1 MKKLSITILFL
12 SQLVTGVHAQDIVLS
27 EAQISKLGI
36 VTAPLP
42 AQSSGE
48 ISGIP
53 AQVVIPGDQL
63 YTISTPL
70 SAMIEQTLVGVGDI
84 VKKGQVLA
92 RLQSPAFIEAQRSL
106 LQAHMQ
112 SQLTAENYQ
121 RDQALWKDGIIAESR
136 LRATRSQH
144 NEAKAVLTERRQT
157 LKLFG
162 MSDPEIEQLLS
173 GNDLNSR
180 LSITSPINGVILDK
194 SASSGQRLDAATPL
208 FKVAKLS
215 PLGLEI
221 QVPLSS
227 SGNIKVGAAID
238 IPAYSASGKV
248 AAIGRSLSGGSQT
261 ILVRALIDKGTE
273 NLRPGQYVEASI
285 TTADNNNMKQW
296 NIPNS
301 ALARLGDQPVV
312 FVRTSGGFRAHKVSV
327 KLEGAQR
334 SLIDSDLK
342 GDEMIA
348 VQGVSTLKSGAMSG
362 DGAQ

>member
-1 MKKLSITILFL
+1 MKKLSIAILLL
-12 SQLVTGVHAQDIVLS
+12 SQLLSGVHAQDIALN
-27 EAQISKLGI
+27 EEQIHKLGI
-36 VTAPLP
+36 VTASLP
-42 AQSSGE
+42 VQTDGE
-48 ISGIP
+48 ISGMP

-70 SAMIEQTLVGVGDI
+70 AAMVEQTLVGVGDS

-112 SQLTAENYQ
+112 FQLTAENFI
-121 RDQALWKDGIIAESR
+121 RDQELWKDGIIAESR
-136 LRATRSQH
+136 LRSTRSQR
-144 NEAKAVLTERRQT
+144 NEAKALLTERRQS

-162 MSDPEIEQLLS
+162 MTNKEIEQLLS
-173 GNDLNSR
+173 GNE
-180 LSITSPINGVILDK
+180 LSSQLAITSPINGVILEK

-208 FKVAKLS
+208 YKVARLS

-227 SGNIKVGAAID
+227 SENIKVGAAITV
-238 IPAYSASGKV
+238 PAYSASGKV
-248 AAIGRSLSGGSQT
+248 TAIGRSLSGGSQT
-261 ILVRALIDKGTE
+261 ILVRALIHKGTDG
-273 NLRPGQYVEASI
+273 LRPGQFVEASI
-285 TTADNNNMKQW
+285 TTAGNSMKQW

-301 ALARLGDQPVV
+301 ALARLGEQAVL
-312 FVRTSGGFRAHKVSV
+312 FVRTPTGFRIAKISV

-334 SLIDSDLK
+334 SLINGDFK

-348 VQGVSTLKSGAMSG
+348 VQGISTLKSSAMSLSG
-362 DGAQ
+362 VQ

>member
-1 MKKLSITILFL
+1 MKKFSIAILFL
-12 SQLVTGVHAQDIVLS
+12 SQLITSGHAQEIVLT
-27 EAQISKLGI
+27 EAQVNKLGI

-42 AQSSGE
+42 TQANGE
-48 ISGIP
+48 ISGMP

-70 SAMIEQTLVGVGDI
+70 SAMVEQTLAGVGDS

-112 SQLTAENYQ
+112 SQLSAENLK
-121 RDQALWKDGIIAESR
+121 RDQELWKDGIIAESR

-144 NEAKAVLTERRQT
+144 SEAKAVLTERRQT

-162 MSDPEIEQLLS
+162 MSNKEIEQLLS
-173 GNDLNSR
+173 GNELSSQ

-194 SASSGQRLDAATPL
+194 SASSGQRLDAATPI
-208 FKVAKLS
+208 FKVARLS
-215 PLGLEI
+215 PLGLDI

-227 SGNIKVGAAID
+227 LANIKVGAAIN
-238 IPAYSASGKV
+238 IPAYHAGGKV
-248 AAIGRSLSGGSQT
+248 AAIARSLSGGSQT

-273 NLRPGQYVEASI
+273 NLRPGQFVEANI
-285 TTADNNNMKQW
+285 TADGNNMKQW

-301 ALARLGDQPVV
+301 ALARLGEQAVV
-312 FVRTSGGFRAHKVSV
+312 FVRSPSGFRVEKVSV

-334 SLIDSDLK
+334 SLIDGEFK

-348 VQGVSTLKSGAMSG
+348 VQGVSTLKSGAMNNSG
-362 DGAQ
+362 VE

>member
-1 MKKLSITILFL
+1 MKLFSIAILLL
-12 SQLVTGVHAQDIVLS
+12 SQLFNSVHAQDIVLT
-27 EAQISKLGI
+27 EEQINKLGI

-42 AQSSGE
+42 AQANGE
-48 ISGIP
+48 ISGLP

-70 SAMIEQTLVGVGDI
+70 AAMVEQTLVGVGDA

-112 SQLTAENYQ
+112 AQLAAENFK
-121 RDQALWKDGIIAESR
+121 RDQELWKDGIIAESR
-136 LRATRSQH
+136 LRATRSQR
-144 NEAKAVLTERRQT
+144 NEAKAVLTERQQT

-162 MSDPEIEQLLS
+162 MSGKAIDQLLS
-173 GNDLNSR
+173 GSELSSQ
-180 LSITSPINGVILDK
+180 LSITSPINGVILEK

-208 FKVAKLS
+208 FKVARLS

-221 QVPLSS
+221 QVPLSN

-261 ILVRALIDKGTE
+261 ILIRALIDKGTE
-273 NLRPGQYVEASI
+273 RLRPGQNVEASI
-285 TTADNNNMKQW
+285 TTAGNGMKQW

-301 ALARLGDQPVV
+301 ALARLDEQAVV
-312 FVRTSGGFRAHKVSV
+312 FIRTPAGFRTEKVSV

-334 SLIDSDLK
+334 SLIDGNFK
-342 GDEMIA
+342 GDELIA
-348 VQGVSTLKSGAMSG
+348 VQGVSTLKSGAMNNN
-362 DGAQ
+362 GAK

>member
-136 LRATRSQH
+136 LRATRSQY

-215 PLGLEI
+215 PACSAVGVTTLGATTFGATI
-221 QVPLSS
+221 FGPACTFDLSRIS
-227 SGNIKVGAAID
+227 
-238 IPAYSASGKV
+238 SASTRRWM
-248 AAIGRSLSGGSQT
+248 ISGRSP
-261 ILVRALIDKGTE
+261 R
-273 NLRPGQYVEASI
+273 
-285 TTADNNNMKQW
+285 
-296 NIPNS
+296 
-301 ALARLGDQPVV
+301 RLGGACLT
-312 FVRTSGGFRAHKVSV
+312 TSA
-327 KLEGAQR
+327 
-334 SLIDSDLK
+334 
-342 GDEMIA
+342 
-348 VQGVSTLKSGAMSG
+348 
-362 DGAQ
+362 

>member
-1 MKKLSITILFL
+1 MKKLSIAILFL
-12 SQLVTGVHAQDIVLS
+12 SQLVTSVHAQDIMLS
-27 EAQISKLGI
+27 EEQISKLGI
-36 VTAPLP
+36 VTMPLP
-42 AQSSGE
+42 AQANGE
-48 ISGIP
+48 ISGLP
-53 AQVVIPGDQL
+53 AQVVIPGNQL

-70 SAMIEQTLVGVGDI
+70 PAMIEQTLVGVGDS
-84 VKKGQVLA
+84 VKKGQILA

-112 SQLTAENYQ
+112 SQLSTENYM
-121 RDQALWKDGIIAESR
+121 RDQELWKDGIIAESR
-136 LRATRSQH
+136 LRATRSQR
-144 NEAKAVLTERRQT
+144 NEAKAVLTERLQT

-162 MSDPEIEQLLS
+162 MSNTEIEQLLS
-173 GNDLNSR
+173 GNELSSR

-194 SASSGQRLDAATPL
+194 SASSGQRLEAATPL

-273 NLRPGQYVEASI
+273 SLRPGQYVEASI
-285 TTADNNNMKQW
+285 TTVDSNMKQW
-296 NIPNS
+296 NVPNS

-312 FVRTSGGFRAHKVSV
+312 FVKTSTGFRVEKITV

-334 SLIDSDLK
+334 SLIDGNFR
-342 GDEMIA
+342 GDERIA
-348 VQGVSTLKSGAMSG
+348 VQGVSTLKSGAMNNSG
-362 DGAQ
+362 VE

>member
-1 MKKLSITILFL
+1 MKKLSIAILFL
-12 SQLVTGVHAQDIVLS
+12 SQFVTAAHAQDIALS
-27 EAQISKLGI
+27 AEQIDKLGI

-42 AQSSGE
+42 RQSNGD
-48 ISGIP
+48 ITGLP
-53 AQVVIPGDQL
+53 ASVVIPGNQL

-70 SAMIEQTLVGVGDI
+70 AAMVEQTLVGVGDP

-112 SQLTAENYQ
+112 DQLTAENLK
-121 RDQALWKDGIIAESR
+121 RDQELWKDGIIAESR
-136 LRATRSQH
+136 LRATRSQR
-144 NEAKAVLTERRQT
+144 NEARAILTERHQA

-162 MSDPEIEQLLS
+162 MSSQSIEQLLS
-173 GNDLNSR
+173 SGELNSQ
-180 LSITSPINGVILDK
+180 LSITSPIDGVILDK

-208 FKVAKLS
+208 FKVARLK

-227 SGNIKVGAAID
+227 AGNIEIGATLN

-248 AAIGRSLSGGSQT
+248 TAVGRSLSSGSQT
-261 ILVRALIDKGTE
+261 ILVRALIDKGTDG
-273 NLRPGQYVEASI
+273 LRPGQYVEADI
-285 TTADNNNMKQW
+285 TTAGSGMKQW

-301 ALARLGDQPVV
+301 ALARLGTQAFA
-312 FVRTSGGFRAHKVSV
+312 FVRTPTGFRAQKVSV

-334 SLIDSDLK
+334 SLIEGDFK
-342 GDEMIA
+342 GDELIA
-348 VQGVSTLKSGAMSG
+348 VQGVSTLKSAVVNASGAE
-362 DGAQ
+362 